1 MTTEM
6 KSEIFKS
13 LDLFDNKEFDYV
25 ANMKAF
31 YRIKDFKSIYK
42 EWRQAYI
49 KGKVKTEKINLDNYS
64 KIIASKSRKKV
75 TPEQIKKALLMRLDN
90 YKAKDISKSTGLNM
104 SKIDRLFSNAKLY
117 GLLEIKEKRNES

>member
-6 KSEIFKS
+6 KLEIFKS

-31 YRIKDFKSIYK
+31 YRINDFKSVYK

-64 KIIASKSRKKV
+64 KRIASKSRKKV

-90 YKAKDISKSTGLNM
+90 YKAKDISKSTGLNI

>member
-6 KSEIFKS
+6 KLEIFKS

-31 YRIKDFKSIYK
+31 YRIEDFKSVYK

-49 KGKVKTEKINLDNYS
+49 KGKVKTEKINLDSYS
-64 KIIASKSRKKV
+64 KRIARRSRKKV
-75 TPEQIKKALLMRLDN
+75 TPEQIKKAC
-90 YKAKDISKSTGLNM
+90 KS
-104 SKIDRLFSNAKLY
+104 Y
-117 GLLEIKEKRNES
+117 ERN